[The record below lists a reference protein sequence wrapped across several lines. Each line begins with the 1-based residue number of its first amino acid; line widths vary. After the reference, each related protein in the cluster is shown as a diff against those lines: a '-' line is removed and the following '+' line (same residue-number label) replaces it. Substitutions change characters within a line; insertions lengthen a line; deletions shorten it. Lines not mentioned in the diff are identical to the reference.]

1 MMTSPNETTG
11 ADALIAASAK
21 AGIEVCFA
29 NAGTS
34 EMAMLAS
41 LMREPGIRVVPVLFE
56 GVASGAADGYARM
69 ASKPASTMLHLG
81 PGLANASANLHN
93 ARRGQSPVV
102 NWIGDHAT
110 WLMPHDPPLHS
121 DIHALATNTSK
132 WVGRPHRSEGI
143 SALASQAVRKAQE
156 GKAGVSSLILPMNHL
171 ESALAEPLVLP
182 DFKVL
187 EAKHAPEKVIEDSA
201 QILRV
206 AEKPLLLLGGPA
218 MDAISLRNAARI
230 GEAMGAKLM
239 VEQFPRNIRREE
251 GLPVP
256 ERLAY
261 LPMFA
266 RQQLANH
273 DLILCLGADRPA
285 CFFGYGD
292 EAPLLTGPNC
302 EVLNPIKDGI
312 CPGTFLADLV
322 LFLGV
327 HDKTI
332 VGAEERAEKTLSG
345 PLQPETICRAMAN
358 LLPHESIVICEGIT
372 SSLPLYDELAG
383 AAPHH
388 LITNKGGSIGF
399 ALSAAVGA
407 AIAAPKQRVVS
418 YVGDGS
424 AAYTIQALWTQAREN
439 LNVTNIICVNRAY
452 VVLQMELMRM
462 GVQAEGV
469 GEDLTHIGRP
479 DMNFAKIAEGFGVPA
494 VEAHNLEEFSKALE
508 ESFARPGPGLIAAV
522 F

>member
-1 MMTSPNETTG
+1 MTTSHKTTG

-21 AGIEVCFA
+21 AGIDVCFA

-34 EMAMLAS
+34 EMAILAS
-41 LMREPGIRVVPVLFE
+41 LIREPDIRAVPVLFE
-56 GVASGAADGYARM
+56 GVASGAADGYARL

-121 DIHALATNTSK
+121 DIHALASNTSK
-132 WVGRPHRSEGI
+132 WVGCPQGPDSV
-143 SALASQAVRKAQE
+143 SALAMDAVRHAQE

-171 ESALAEPLVLP
+171 ESTLADPFVLP
-182 DFKVL
+182 EFKS
-187 EAKHAPEKVIEDSA
+187 AAPKHAAEKVIEDSA
-201 QILRV
+201 QILRI
-206 AEKPLLLLGGPA
+206 AKNPLLLLGGPA
-218 MDAISLRNAARI
+218 LDETSLVHAARI
-230 GEAMGAKLM
+230 AEAMGAKLM
-239 VEQFPRNIRREE
+239 VEQFPRNIRRAP
-251 GLPVP
+251 GLPLP

-273 DLILCLGADRPA
+273 DLILCIGADRPT

-292 EAPLLTGPNC
+292 EMPLLTGSDS

-312 CPGTFLADLV
+312 SPQAFLADLGH
-322 LFLGV
+322 FLGLAAKPV
-327 HDKTI
+327 EGVQKR
-332 VGAEERAEKTLSG
+332 EEKSLSG
-345 PLQPETICRAMAN
+345 PLQPETICRAMGN
-358 LLPHESIVICEGIT
+358 LLPEESIVICEGIT

-383 AAPHH
+383 AVPHH

-407 AIAAPKQRVVS
+407 AIAAPEQRVVS

-494 VEAHNLEEFSKALE
+494 VEAHSLDEFSKALE